1 MIKHVYNVYINDYHS
16 KAILEKL
23 YEVMKYGN
31 SAKFGGEIELSE
43 SLIIK
48 ARQPLVKMLEM
59 S

>member
-1 MIKHVYNVYINDYHS
+1 MQLNN
-16 KAILEKL
+16 LEKL

-43 SLIIK
+43 SLRVEAYK
-48 ARQPLVKMLEM
+48 PLIKMLEM

>member
-1 MIKHVYNVYINDYHS
+1 MQLNN
-16 KAILEKL
+16 LEKL